1 MCSIVQYIFEI
12 VMVLTTI
19 WIVNKFL
26 NILFEKKKRN
36 IFTMT
41 FWLMYILLQIIIRVY
56 NISASIWI
64 TLGSIVLVIAISI
77 CGYEKVGFLK
87 GLAVVLLYTVWT
99 IVEVIVFYCISIL
112 DLAESNAYLVGLVVS
127 TIIMIILT
135 YLLMLFWREHTD
147 KYIPFSLKYNCLLVF
162 IPIGSIYIALCYFY
176 LNVKA
181 TITFFTLLVFVFLL
195 LFNIIV
201 FEIYIKLAEIFWLER
216 ERVVYSQ
223 QIEMFSKNT
232 EAQKK
237 VMEQFHEERHNWIN
251 KLIVLKNN
259 FEDGNNI
266 NVIEEINKIIKNCD
280 ANERISD
287 SGNNTIDAI
296 INFKYSLAKE
306 QGIMFNLKIFVPIEL
321 SINQCDLG
329 IVLGNALD
337 NAIEATQKCKYSK
350 KEINISMGI
359 KKEALIIVIDNPYE
373 HSIIQNKMG
382 TMLSTKNETI
392 KHGYGINSIIKTIDK
407 YDGEVVIDTN
417 DNIFTLTII
426 MHLAEF

>member
-1 MCSIVQYIFEI
+1 M
-12 VMVLTTI
+12 
-19 WIVNKFL
+19 
-26 NILFEKKKRN
+26 
-36 IFTMT
+36 
-41 FWLMYILLQIIIRVY
+41 
-56 NISASIWI
+56 
-64 TLGSIVLVIAISI
+64 
-77 CGYEKVGFLK
+77 K

-223 QIEMFSKNT
+223 QIEMFAKNT

-251 KLIVLKNN
+251 KLIVLKKN
-259 FEDGNNI
+259 FEDSNNI

-337 NAIEATQKCKYSK
+337 NALEATQKCKYSK

-426 MHLAEF
+426 MHLVEF